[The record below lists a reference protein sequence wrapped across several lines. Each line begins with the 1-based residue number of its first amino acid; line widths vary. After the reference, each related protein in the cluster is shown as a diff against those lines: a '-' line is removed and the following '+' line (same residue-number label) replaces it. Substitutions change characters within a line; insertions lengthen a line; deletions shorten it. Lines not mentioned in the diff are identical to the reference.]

1 MPSYFYHLKFEL
13 YPYPTPPSSHESGN
27 RREEEAWVP
36 PPGSDIFDTRDWP
49 RHQRRREGEG
59 EGEGEG
65 ETRIQLDRREY
76 EYLTGR
82 RKTGVLYGSGG
93 VDAGGVIDCG
103 PTKGSATNTGAKDGD
118 TDTIPARTSA
128 AKPDWPP
135 PNPTLEARD
144 QHIAVEDYRYGL
156 VRVESVDIVEMGDR
170 GERPGVRRG
179 ESSMGTADGSDGI
192 MAGLT
197 AGENV
202 GRVTKGRF
210 EQLEGKNTEVGWGI
224 VHLYRDGEETPGLNA
239 APEANG
245 AVAGGALGAVDEDT
259 KEKQVQGEEDCTMLC
274 IPAVPTYLTYND
286 FLGFAGKKAI
296 EEISHFRMVMTGRSN
311 RYLVLMKFRDSK
323 AAKRWKAE
331 WDGRVFIEMEVGC
344 PTPNLHYSKANFHQP
359 ETCHVVFVKS
369 IMLQTPTSSHPNTSF
384 PELSHDPFT
393 PSTSQTTSLKPFP
406 PPTPSLVELPT
417 CPVCLER
424 MDDTSGL
431 ITILCQHLF
440 HCACLQKWRGS
451 GCPVCRH
458 TNPSLALAAQSPSSV
473 PYDPANPPFGS
484 GDASLCSVCD
494 CTEDLWICLICGKV
508 GCGRYKGGHAKEH
521 WKESAHNFALEIE
534 TQHVWDYAE
543 DTWVHRLIRE
553 KGDSKVIEL
562 PSSRS
567 GLGQGRA
574 EHGEDMVPREKLERI
589 GMEYTHLLTS
599 QLESQRVYFEEL
611 VGKAVAKA
619 SAASSAAAMA
629 SNRADEA
636 ISQLNELKL
645 AHTRLKDEVVVGLEK
660 DLAREKRK
668 AEKSSELARGFGK
681 SLTEEKEVN
690 AGLMKRI
697 DHINTSMQ
705 AMSQEMSKVKEE
717 NEDLKEQ
724 NRDLLFSITAS
735 SKIQDME
742 AEGGGLEKG
751 EVEGGTVSL
760 PPEKKGRKG
769 KGKK

>member
-1 MPSYFYHLKFEL
+1 M
-13 YPYPTPPSSHESGN
+13 
-27 RREEEAWVP
+27 
-36 PPGSDIFDTRDWP
+36 
-49 RHQRRREGEG
+49 
-59 EGEGEG
+59 
-65 ETRIQLDRREY
+65 
-76 EYLTGR
+76 
-82 RKTGVLYGSGG
+82 
-93 VDAGGVIDCG
+93 
-103 PTKGSATNTGAKDGD
+103 
-118 TDTIPARTSA
+118 
-128 AKPDWPP
+128 
-135 PNPTLEARD
+135 
-144 QHIAVEDYRYGL
+144 
-156 VRVESVDIVEMGDR
+156 
-170 GERPGVRRG
+170 
-179 ESSMGTADGSDGI
+179 
-192 MAGLT
+192 
-197 AGENV
+197 
-202 GRVTKGRF
+202 
-210 EQLEGKNTEVGWGI
+210 
-224 VHLYRDGEETPGLNA
+224 
-239 APEANG
+239 
-245 AVAGGALGAVDEDT
+245 
-259 KEKQVQGEEDCTMLC
+259 
-274 IPAVPTYLTYND
+274 
-286 FLGFAGKKAI
+286 
-296 EEISHFRMVMTGRSN
+296 
-311 RYLVLMKFRDSK
+311 
-323 AAKRWKAE
+323 
-331 WDGRVFIEMEVGC
+331 
-344 PTPNLHYSKANFHQP
+344 
-359 ETCHVVFVKS
+359 
-369 IMLQTPTSSHPNTSF
+369 
-384 PELSHDPFT
+384 
-393 PSTSQTTSLKPFP
+393 
-406 PPTPSLVELPT
+406 
-417 CPVCLER
+417 
-424 MDDTSGL
+424 
-431 ITILCQHLF
+431 
-440 HCACLQKWRGS
+440 
-451 GCPVCRH
+451 
-458 TNPSLALAAQSPSSV
+458 
-473 PYDPANPPFGS
+473 
-484 GDASLCSVCD
+484 
-494 CTEDLWICLICGKV
+494 